1 MTPQTAGMLGIGIVI
16 FAGLLLTLLTLFYKR
31 SPFYFRNILAFLRVR
46 RAASLVVED
55 GTRLHVSIGS
65 ANLLTP
71 SAASALAGLALI
83 RHLGEVTSLSDHPP
97 MTTTGSPTLNLLA
110 QDTLRTAHESVA
122 TEQAFDM
129 NNGRLAGLTPLSY
142 VAGVMPSIRDE
153 RISTNVLI
161 GNFGPEVG
169 LLTEAADRQKT
180 PVIAASDSLPAQA
193 VLYATTQEP
202 LIGEELF
209 AAGAYT
215 QAGPGHAAS
224 LLVQDILRWFIVLA
238 LIGSALLKLCGGF
251 LP

>member
-1 MTPQTAGMLGIGIVI
+1 M
-16 FAGLLLTLLTLFYKR
+16 
-31 SPFYFRNILAFLRVR
+31 
-46 RAASLVVED
+46 
-55 GTRLHVSIGS
+55 
-65 ANLLTP
+65 
-71 SAASALAGLALI
+71 
-83 RHLGEVTSLSDHPP
+83 
-97 MTTTGSPTLNLLA
+97 
-110 QDTLRTAHESVA
+110 
-122 TEQAFDM
+122 
-129 NNGRLAGLTPLSY
+129 
-142 VAGVMPSIRDE
+142 
-153 RISTNVLI
+153 
-161 GNFGPEVG
+161 G

-238 LIGSALLKLCGGF
+238 LIGGALLKTFGGF

>member
-1 MTPQTAGMLGIGIVI
+1 MTSQTAGLLGIGLVLFTG
-16 FAGLLLTLLTLFYKR
+16 FALTLLTLLYKR
-31 SPFYFRNILAFLRVR
+31 FPLHFRTIHAFLRIR

-65 ANLLTP
+65 ANLLSP
-71 SAASALAGLALI
+71 SCASALAGLALI

-97 MTTTGSPTLNLLA
+97 ITTTGSPTLNLLA

-129 NNGRLAGLTPLSY
+129 NNGRLTGLTPLSY
-142 VAGVMPSIRDE
+142 IAGVMPSIRDE
-153 RISTNVLI
+153 NISNNILI

-169 LLTEAADRQKT
+169 LLTEAAERQKT
-180 PVIAASDSLPAQA
+180 PVIAASESLPAQA
-193 VLYATTQEP
+193 VLYATNQAP

-215 QAGPGHAAS
+215 QAEPAHAAS
-224 LLVQDILRWFIVLA
+224 LTVQDLLRWLIILA
-238 LIGSALLKLCGGF
+238 LIGGALLNMAGIL
-251 LP
+251 